1 MTTTIRA
8 AAALA
13 VGLAVALGATGCASD
28 APAPTS
34 SSGPGSTAPSTTTGA
49 GSTSSGATGTEK
61 VPTPAAILDRAK
73 ANALSATSGAFSG
86 NIQNNGST
94 MRIAFKGTTDG
105 KTSDVEIEQKGL
117 GTVRLISV
125 DDAVYIKADEAF
137 WKEQGA
143 PEEVQQAGDK
153 FVKAPPSAASLTDD
167 LNLKTFLSKA
177 FSSLDTS
184 EIDGQVGSE
193 TVDGVDCWV
202 LTDKSGKANG
212 AFYVAKGT
220 YQLVRFT
227 GTQESPGQLDFSQWN
242 EDLGIAAPSPD
253 DVLDLG

>member
-1 MTTTIRA
+1 MTTATRA

-13 VGLAVALGATGCASD
+13 AALTIALGATACAKD
-28 APAPTS
+28 TPAPAS
-34 SSGPGSTAPSTTTGA
+34 SSDGASTTTSGMSGSTA
-49 GSTSSGATGTEK
+49 SGATSSEK
-61 VPTPAAILDRAK
+61 VPEPGAILDRAK
-73 ANALSATSGAFSG
+73 ANALAAKSGAFSG
-86 NIQNNGST
+86 TIQNNGST

-125 DDAVYIKADEAF
+125 DKAVYIQADETF
-137 WKEQGA
+137 WKDQGA

-153 FVKAPPSAASLTDD
+153 FVKAPAGAASMTDD
-167 LNLKTFLSKA
+167 LNLKSFLSKA

-184 EIDGQVGSE
+184 DINGEVGSE
-193 TVDGVDCWV
+193 TVNGVDCWV

-242 EDLGIAAPSPD
+242 EDLGITAPSPD
-253 DVLDLG
+253 EVLDLG

>member
-1 MTTTIRA
+1 MTTTTRA

-13 VGLAVALGATGCASD
+13 AGLAIALSTTACASD

-34 SSGPGSTAPSTTTGA
+34 SSGPGSATAPG
-49 GSTSSGATGTEK
+49 SSGPT
-61 VPTPAAILDRAK
+61 TPAATDTETVPDAGAILDRAK
-73 ANALSATSGAFSG
+73 ANALAAKSGAFSG
-86 NIQNNGST
+86 TIQNNGST

-105 KTSDVEIEQKGL
+105 KTSDVEIEQKGV

-125 DDAVYIKADEAF
+125 AGAVYIRADETF

-153 FVKAPPSAASLTDD
+153 FVKAPPSAANLTDD

-184 EIDGQVGSE
+184 EINGQVGSE
-193 TVDGVDCWV
+193 TVNGVDCWV

-242 EDLGIAAPSPD
+242 EDLGITAPSKD
-253 DVLDLG
+253 EVLDLG

>member
-13 VGLAVALGATGCASD
+13 AGLALALGTAACASD
-28 APAPTS
+28 TPAPTS
-34 SSGPGSTAPSTTTGA
+34 TSGTSGSTASSGA
-49 GSTSSGATGTEK
+49 SGSTLSGATGTET
-61 VPTPAAILDRAK
+61 VPKPGAILDRAK
-73 ANALSATSGAFSG
+73 ANALSAKSGAFSG
-86 NIQNNGST
+86 NIENQGST

-105 KTSDVEIEQKGL
+105 KTADVEIEQKGL

-125 DDAVYIKADEAF
+125 GDAVYIKADEAF
-137 WKEQGA
+137 WKQQGA

-153 FVKAPPSAASLTDD
+153 FVKAPASAASMTED
-167 LNLKTFLSKA
+167 LDLKAFLSKA

-184 EIDGQVGSE
+184 EIDGRVSSE
-193 TVDGVDCWV
+193 TVGGVDCWV

-242 EDLGIAAPSPD
+242 EDLGIKAPSKD
-253 DVLDLG
+253 EVLDLG

>member
-13 VGLAVALGATGCASD
+13 AGVAISLGATACASD
-28 APAPTS
+28 SPAPTS
-34 SSGPGSTAPSTTTGA
+34 TTGSGASTASSGSSGGA
-49 GSTSSGATGTEK
+49 TSGATGTK
-61 VPTPAAILDRAK
+61 TAPAPGAILDRAK
-73 ANALSATSGAFSG
+73 ANALAAKSGAFSG
-86 NIQNNGST
+86 TIQNNGAT

-105 KTSDVEIEQKGL
+105 KTSDVEIEQKGV

-143 PEEVQQAGDK
+143 PEEVQAAGDK
-153 FVKAPPSAASLTDD
+153 FVKAPASAASMTDD
-167 LNLKTFLSKA
+167 LNLKAFLSKA

-184 EIDGQVGSE
+184 ESNGQVGSE
-193 TVDGVDCWV
+193 TVGGVDCWV

-242 EDLGIAAPSPD
+242 EDLGITAPSKE